1 MAASTED
8 VFLLNKLMGAAAR
21 KVGLGNL
28 VNIQVYDSAAS
39 AGGAA
44 TETLTV
50 TGLAAADSILAVSQK
65 TKGANGTALIK
76 WTDTSRTA
84 DQLAVEWTGNPGA
97 GAVVR
102 VVVLKAADNS

>member
-1 MAASTED
+1 MAISDND
-8 VFLLNKLMGAAAR
+8 VFQLNRMNSLAR
-21 KVGLGNL
+21 KVGLGDL
-28 VNIQVYDSAAS
+28 VNIRTYDSAAS

-50 TGLAAADSILAVSQK
+50 TGLAAADTILAVSQK
-65 TKGANGTALIK
+65 TKGANGTAIIK

-97 GAVVR
+97 GAVIR
-102 VVVLKAADNS
+102 VLVLKAAS

>member
-1 MAASTED
+1 MAASAND
-8 VFLLNKLMGAAAR
+8 VFRLNRMNKLAR
-21 KVGLGNL
+21 EVGLGDL

-50 TGLAAADSILAVSQK
+50 TGLATGDTILAVSQL

-84 DQLAVEWTGNPGA
+84 NQLAVEWTGNPGA

-102 VVVLKAADNS
+102 VLVLKAASTT

>member
-1 MAASTED
+1 MSFPVSADD
-8 VFLLNKLMGAAAR
+8 VFLLNRMNSTAR
-21 KVGLGNL
+21 KVDLGDL
-28 VNIQVYDSAAS
+28 INIRIYDSAAS

-50 TGLAAADSILAVSQK
+50 TGLAAGDTILAVSQR
-65 TKGANGTALIK
+65 TKGANSTALIR

-84 DQLAVEWTGNPGA
+84 NQLAVEWTGNPGA

-102 VVVLKAADNS
+102 VLVIKAAS

>member
-1 MAASTED
+1 MISTNQ
-8 VFLLNKLMGAAAR
+8 VFEFNRMNALSRKNSLGDLLN
-21 KVGLGNL
+21 
-28 VNIQVYDSAAS
+28 IQYYDSAAS

-50 TGLAAADSILAVSQK
+50 TGLAAGDTILAVSQK

-97 GAVVR
+97 GSVVR
-102 VVVLKAADNS
+102 VLVLKAAT

>member
-1 MAASTED
+1 MIDSGQ
-8 VFLLNKLMGAAAR
+8 VFKLNKMQNVSPQV
-21 KVGLGNL
+21 KLGDL
-28 VNIQVYDSAAS
+28 INIQYYDSSAS

-50 TGLAAADSILAVSQK
+50 TGLAADDTILAVSQK
-65 TKGANGTALIK
+65 TKGANSTAINK

-84 DQLAVEWTGNPGA
+84 NQLAVEWTGNPGA

-102 VVVLKAADNS
+102 VLVLKAAT